1 MSAIVILI
9 YVAFLAVVY
18 WALVW
23 SIEGK
28 NPIVIRYLDLTGW
41 RALAFYV
48 IAAIAL
54 IIATPYFLFME
65 IFFPSK
71 LGAPYD

>member
-1 MSAIVILI
+1 MSTIVILI
-9 YVAFLAVVY
+9 YAAFLAVIY
-18 WALVW
+18 WLMVW

-28 NPIVIRYLDLTGW
+28 NPIRIKYLDLTGW

-48 IAAIAL
+48 IAGISL

-65 IFFPSK
+65 VFFPSK